1 MKRFITQSWLNF
13 KGQKSVFN
21 LAEFLCFDTGYPLI
35 TLIFYCVLAGYSFHT
50 TDLTRWVVGN
60 SFLLCTNTCI
70 FSLGSSFTGERYHGR
85 IRSIIVAPRN
95 KLVIVLEKGLFSGII
110 AIITVFLGFLVGS
123 GIFRVDF
130 SRIHL
135 FSFFLIIVIGM
146 FSATGFGLLLST
158 FGLITDQMHLVLN
171 LSSYALMIFCGVNF
185 PVSQLSYGAR
195 LLSNCLPL
203 TRSIKAANLLF
214 EVTKG
219 AEVIRLLLEEL
230 LIGGIYFI
238 AAFFL
243 IRMVEKVAIKKA
255 TFEVF

>member
-1 MKRFITQSWLNF
+1 M
-13 KGQKSVFN
+13 
-21 LAEFLCFDTGYPLI
+21 
-35 TLIFYCVLAGYSFHT
+35 
-50 TDLTRWVVGN
+50 
-60 SFLLCTNTCI
+60 
-70 FSLGSSFTGERYHGR
+70 
-85 IRSIIVAPRN
+85 
-95 KLVIVLEKGLFSGII
+95 IVLEKGLFSGII
-110 AIITVFLGFLVGS
+110 AIITVFLGFLIGS

-135 FSFFLIIVIGM
+135 FSLFMIIIIGM

-185 PVSQLSYGAR
+185 PVEQLSYGAR

-219 AEVIRLLLEEL
+219 EEIIRLLLGEL
-230 LIGGIYFI
+230 LLGGIYFI

-243 IRMVEKVAIKKA
+243 IRMVEKIAIKKA

>member
-1 MKRFITQSWLNF
+1 MNRFLTQAWLNF

-35 TLIFYCVLAGYSFHT
+35 TLIFYCVLAGYSFQT

-70 FSLGSSFTGERYHGR
+70 FSLGSSFTGERYYGR

-95 KLVIVLEKGLFSGII
+95 KLMIVLEKGLFSGII
-110 AIITVFLGFLVGS
+110 AIITVFLGFLIGS

-135 FSFFLIIVIGM
+135 FSLFMIIIIGM

-185 PVSQLSYGAR
+185 PVEQLSYGAR

-219 AEVIRLLLEEL
+219 EEIIRLLLGEL
-230 LIGGIYFI
+230 VLGGIYFI

-243 IRMVEKVAIKKA
+243 IRMVEKIAIKKA